1 MSSAATST
9 AAAAISSA
17 LPSGITAPLEAIT
30 DTDQGGLIAIL
41 SAFALSLVCVSF
53 PIRIYVRSKLSTYKS
68 DDWAFLAAA
77 VSTLHPQNPLL
88 Y

>member
-1 MSSAATST
+1 MSAATTT
-9 AAAAISSA
+9 AAAAASA
-17 LPSGITAPLEAIT
+17 LPSGVTAPLEAIT

-68 DDWAFLAAA
+68 DDWAFLAAT
-77 VSTLHPQNPLL
+77 VSTLHP
-88 Y
+88 